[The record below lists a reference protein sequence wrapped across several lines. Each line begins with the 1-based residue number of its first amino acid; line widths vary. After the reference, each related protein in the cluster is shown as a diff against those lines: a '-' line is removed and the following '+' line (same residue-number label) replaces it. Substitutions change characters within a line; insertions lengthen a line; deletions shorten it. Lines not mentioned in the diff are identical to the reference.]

1 MTMRPLRFLF
11 KLAGLM
17 MLVAATLCAES
28 LLSSRSELAK
38 ENEPIKIN
46 VSGKEL
52 RLSRQ
57 AWKAM
62 KNREN
67 YALNFEAL
75 VQKDK
80 EVFGQ
85 VVTVFLLAMSPSRK
99 AEAGTKFSENE
110 YVEIFTAH
118 PDTITIQISREQRG
132 YWVLSRQTFKIDN
145 RFDFI
150 QVGKL
155 YEDAEFRLIS
165 ALFDNQIDTTRFLLA
180 DTF

>member
-1 MTMRPLRFLF
+1 MTMKPLRFFFQLV
-11 KLAGLM
+11 GSM
-17 MLVAATLCAES
+17 MLIVASLCAEKTS
-28 LLSSRSELAK
+28 SSRSELAK
-38 ENEPIKIN
+38 ENQLIKIN
-46 VSGKEL
+46 VPGKEL

-75 VQKDK
+75 VLKDK
-80 EVFGQ
+80 EVYEQ
-85 VVTVFLLAMSPSRK
+85 VVTVFLVAMSPSRK
-99 AEAGTKFSENE
+99 AGAGTKFNENE

-132 YWVLSRQTFKIDN
+132 YWVLSRQTFKMDT
-145 RFDFI
+145 RFNFI
-150 QVGKL
+150 QDGKL

-165 ALFDNQIDTTRFLLA
+165 DLFDNQIDATRFLLA